1 MKDPNIIKEIL
12 SSYKSIAIVGFSQN
26 RTRPSNRI
34 GRYMKGNGYKVYGVN
49 PGLDK
54 MEIDEISC
62 YAKLA
67 DIPEQIQII
76 NVFRRSEFMFDLM
89 KEILQLDYK
98 PAVVWTQ
105 IGVISSEA
113 KEIAALKGII
123 YIENK
128 CIMIEHNKL

>member
-1 MKDPNIIKEIL
+1 MKDSNIIKEIL
-12 SSYKSIAIVGFSQN
+12 SSYNSIAIVGFSKN
-26 RTRPSNRI
+26 RSRPSNRI
-34 GRYMKGNGYKVYGVN
+34 GRYMRGNGYKIYGVN

-54 MEIDEISC
+54 MEIDEINC
-62 YAKLA
+62 FAKLT
-67 DIPEQIQII
+67 DIPVQVQII

-89 KEILQLDYK
+89 KEIIQLDYK

-113 KEIAALKGII
+113 KELAALKNII

-128 CIMIEHNKL
+128 CIMIEHNNL

>member
-1 MKDPNIIKEIL
+1 MKNPNIIKEIL
-12 SSYKSIAIVGFSQN
+12 SSYNTIAIVGFSQN

-49 PGLDK
+49 PVLDN

-67 DIPEQIQII
+67 YIPEQIQII

-113 KEIAALKGII
+113 KELAALKGIN

-128 CIMIEHNKL
+128 CIMIEHNNL